1 MELSNIPIKD
11 HFSDFLDWLEVEKGL
26 SPKSQENYAR
36 FLKSFFDWLKLEK
49 KESIK
54 PHQIT
59 PEHIWKYRL
68 FLSRRYLKKNKKP
81 LKKSTQNYYLIALRS
96 FLTYFAEKDITSL
109 PPEKVKLAKQKE
121 EKLVN
126 FLNIRQ
132 LQKLFSAPNTQTLTG
147 LRDRAILESLFS
159 TGLRVSELVSLN
171 RDQFRIKQDTK
182 DLEITV
188 IGKGSRVR
196 TVYFSPRAIFWLRKY
211 LKTRTDNN
219 KALFVNYKGKKT
231 KDRLTSR
238 SIERIVKKYTIL
250 AGLPLTTT
258 PHTLRHSFATD
269 LLEKG
274 VDLRTIQEFLGHKN
288 IVTTQ
293 VYTHVTRPHLREI
306 HRKFHSDL

>member
-1 MELSNIPIKD
+1 MKTSKKPIKEY
-11 HFSDFLDWLEVEKGL
+11 FSDFLDWLDVEKGL

-36 FLKSFFDWLKLEK
+36 FLKRFFDWLKVEK
-49 KESIK
+49 KESLK
-54 PHQIT
+54 PHELT
-59 PEHIWKYRL
+59 PDHLWKYRL
-68 FLSRRYLKKNKKP
+68 FLSRHYLKQNKKP

-109 PPEKVKLAKQKE
+109 PPEKVKLAKQKD

-126 FLNIRQ
+126 FLNISQ
-132 LQKLFSAPNTQTLTG
+132 LKKLFEAPNTKNITG
-147 LRDRAILESLFS
+147 LRDRAILEALFS

-171 RDQFRIKQDTK
+171 RNQFRIKENTK
-182 DLEITV
+182 DLEMSIV
-188 IGKGSRVR
+188 GKGSRVR
-196 TVYFSPRAIFWLRKY
+196 TVYFSPRAIFWLRQY
-211 LKTRTDNN
+211 LKTRHDDN
-219 KALFVNYKGKKT
+219 KALFISYKGKKP
-231 KDRLTSR
+231 KNRITSR
-238 SIERIVKKYTIL
+238 SVERIVKKYTLL

-288 IVTTQ
+288 IATTQ